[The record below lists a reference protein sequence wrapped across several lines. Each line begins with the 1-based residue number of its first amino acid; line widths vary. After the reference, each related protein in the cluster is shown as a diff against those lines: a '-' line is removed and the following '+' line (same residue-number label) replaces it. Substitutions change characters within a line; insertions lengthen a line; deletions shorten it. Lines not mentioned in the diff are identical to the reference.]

1 MVEREKISSTSSDLE
16 SLRTMKG
23 LKDALEKEVKEKFGV
38 IDIGRFEKASFE
50 DQKEIVEGAFE
61 TAKEKYSKL
70 GYQEKLAQL
79 RKIEKNFGSQNL
91 DISQLLQGL
100 GLRPKVEIG
109 RDNGPLGRIKRLFSK
124 S

>member
-79 RKIEKNFGSQNL
+79 GKIEKNFESQNL